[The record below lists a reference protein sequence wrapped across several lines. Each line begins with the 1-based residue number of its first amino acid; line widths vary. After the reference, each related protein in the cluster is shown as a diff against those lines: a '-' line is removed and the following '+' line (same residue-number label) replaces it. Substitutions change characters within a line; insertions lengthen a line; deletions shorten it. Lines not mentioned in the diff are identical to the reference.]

1 MKLTFRVS
9 YTTPAAQEITEDV
22 TTTLATV
29 VAWERRNKDKFVNL
43 QKGFG
48 MDDMLFMA
56 WHCLNVEKR
65 EPRSYDEWLPSVT
78 NLEVVEASP
87 ANPTQAAATDGS

>member
-1 MKLTFRVS
+1 
-9 YTTPAAQEITEDV
+9 
-22 TTTLATV
+22 
-29 VAWERRNKDKFVNL
+29 
-43 QKGFG
+43 